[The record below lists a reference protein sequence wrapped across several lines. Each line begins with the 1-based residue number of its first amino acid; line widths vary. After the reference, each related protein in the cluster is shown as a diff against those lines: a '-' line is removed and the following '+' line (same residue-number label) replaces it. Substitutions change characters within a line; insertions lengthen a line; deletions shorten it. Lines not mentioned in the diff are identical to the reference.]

1 MQSTSW
7 EMLGW
12 MKHKLESRLQGEI
25 SITSDMQRTPPSCQC
40 RRLRFDPWVKKIPW
54 RMEWLPTPVF
64 LLGELNEQRSLVG
77 YSPWGLKESDM
88 TEGLTLEFFPLWQLA
103 LRFSLE
109 KPLPQCANHLE
120 LQMAWLHPSSKIYYF
135 SSLKTKIGSIEPFT
149 QTSINQ
155 DLVSSWPQWLSI
167 RVNHKTSLK
176 WLYKVTHS
184 LSLTMKQVYM
194 LPWLLLPAIL
204 RTWWEPEREWGEARM
219 QKRA

>member
-1 MQSTSW
+1 
-7 EMLGW
+7 

-25 SITSDMQRTPPSCQC
+25 SITSDRQRTPPSCQC

-88 TEGLTLEFFPLWQLA
+88 TEGLTLEFFHLWQFS

-120 LQMAWLHPSSKIYYF
+120 LQM
-135 SSLKTKIGSIEPFT
+135 
-149 QTSINQ
+149 
-155 DLVSSWPQWLSI
+155 D
-167 RVNHKTSLK
+167 
-176 WLYKVTHS
+176 
-184 LSLTMKQVYM
+184 
-194 LPWLLLPAIL
+194 
-204 RTWWEPEREWGEARM
+204 
-219 QKRA
+219 